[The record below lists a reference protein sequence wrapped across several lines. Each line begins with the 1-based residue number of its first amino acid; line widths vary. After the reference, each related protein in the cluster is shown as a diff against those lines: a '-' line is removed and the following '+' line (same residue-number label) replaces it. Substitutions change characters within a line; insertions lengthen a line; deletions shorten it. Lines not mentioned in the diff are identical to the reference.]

1 MPIERIVPTTG
12 ALEGSELHDGDPRT
26 GWVTPEYQA
35 PRDALE
41 VTLGCVASVERV
53 SLSEG
58 AFAAGFPR
66 ALAIDVAGEDGRW
79 RMAWKGRLTG
89 AAVRAGLA
97 NPALPIMRILV
108 PVEAVRT
115 VRLRADTEAP
125 ARWAVAELSI
135 EGTCTR

>member
-1 MPIERIVPTTG
+1 MPLARIVPTTG
-12 ALEGSELHDGDPRT
+12 ALEESELHDGDPTT

-41 VTLGCVASVERV
+41 VTLGCVANVERV
-53 SLSEG
+53 SLSQG

-66 ALAIDVAGEDGRW
+66 ALAIEVGTGEGQW
-79 RMAWKGRLTG
+79 RLAWKGPMIG

-97 NPALPIMRILV
+97 NPGAPHDER
-108 PVEAVRT
+108 P
-115 VRLRADTEAP
+115 RARGRRAGAAASRGPGAP

-135 EGTCTR
+135 EGTCVR